1 MPNCV
6 DCGSDVLG
14 NYRDD
19 VDITCPS
26 CTLGLCRASE
36 LQAEERLAA
45 IDIEA
50 FVIARK
56 AHGWTQQDLALK
68 LRLPQSHVS
77 AFERGV
83 ALPSAKLADWF
94 ESEVD

>member
-1 MPNCV
+1 MLTCIR
-6 DCGSDVLG
+6 CGSDVGG

-26 CTLGLCRASE
+26 CTLRLCRASE
-36 LQAEERLAA
+36 LQAESRLAA
-45 IDIEA
+45 IDIAE
-50 FVIARK
+50 FISARK
-56 AHGWTQQDLALK
+56 AHGWTQEDMAFK
-68 LRLPQSHVS
+68 LRLPQSQVS

-83 ALPSAKLADWF
+83 ALPNAKLAEWF